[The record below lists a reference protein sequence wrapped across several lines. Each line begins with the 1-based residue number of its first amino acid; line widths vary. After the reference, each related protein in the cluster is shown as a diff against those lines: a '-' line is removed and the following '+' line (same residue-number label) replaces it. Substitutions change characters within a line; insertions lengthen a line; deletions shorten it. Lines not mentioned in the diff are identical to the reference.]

1 MRRLAIRTAAGL
13 VCLLAAA
20 APGTEFVRPA
30 GRGFELNNQPFRFVG
45 FNVRGACH
53 YGAGDVLPAAG
64 WRDLQ
69 AALDFCQQTRAR
81 VIRVFCAYR
90 GITPGQTGDRLAA
103 VLDECAARDLYVLV
117 ALTDVYRDTLMHPA
131 GDTPAYTYEGCC
143 GLWLL
148 GHAWYQSGYQ
158 TYYKPQVLYLV
169 NRFRD
174 HPAVFAWQLG
184 NEIRDIGYGS
194 TFLAFC
200 QDMAAAIRAVDPNH
214 MISIGLIGAWHA
226 QTDALQLYQPFDFVS
241 SHNYNGGGDND
252 TWIAVQLNKPYVVD
266 EAGFDSA
273 VFGPDRTPESGADMT
288 LWFDQ
293 RGAAGYMNWALMA
306 ANRDIGDGDHMF
318 GIDRVL
324 GTHGQDYD
332 AYRSLYALWG
342 NQFVS
347 PSTLAVAPAQ
357 IEREARIGQPVAPAS
372 ISVSGTGLTPFAFR
386 AIPSAAWVSV
396 TPSEGYADG
405 NPVSLQVSF
414 DPAGLPEGTHT
425 ATVRIQ
431 APFISNSPVDVS
443 ISLELYGR
451 KGDMDD
457 DEDIDQADFG
467 AFQACLSGMGLPA
480 GAGCQV
486 ADYNSDGDVD
496 AADTDRLRSCMTA
509 PGVPAVPECLR

>member
-1 MRRLAIRTAAGL
+1 MRRLTIRMAAGL
-13 VCLLAAA
+13 ICLLAAA
-20 APGTEFVRPA
+20 APGAEFVRPV

-64 WRDLQ
+64 RRDLQ
-69 AALDFCQQTRAR
+69 LALDFCQQARAR

-90 GITPGQTGDRLAA
+90 GITPQQTGDRLAA
-103 VLDECAARDLYVLV
+103 VLDECAARDIYVLV

-200 QDMAAAIRAVDPNH
+200 HDMAAAIRAVDPNH

-241 SHNYNGGGDND
+241 SHNYNGGGDDD

-306 ANRDIGDGDHMF
+306 TSHDNGDGDHMF

-342 NQFVS
+342 SRFVS
-347 PSTLAVAPAQ
+347 PSTVAVAPAQ
-357 IEREARIGQPVAPAS
+357 IEREVQIGQPVPPAT
-372 ISVSGTGLTPFAFR
+372 ITVSGTGLTPFAFR
-386 AIPSAAWVSV
+386 AIPSAPWISV
-396 TPSEGYADG
+396 TPPEGFADG
-405 NPVSLQVSF
+405 NPVTLQVGF

-443 ISLELYGR
+443 ITLVLYGR
-451 KGDMDD
+451 KGDMDGD
-457 DEDIDQADFG
+457 GDIDQADFG
-467 AFQACLSGMGLPA
+467 PFQACLSGMGLPA
-480 GAGCQV
+480 GAGCRA

-496 AADTDRLRSCMTA
+496 AADTDRFRSCMTA
-509 PGVPAVPECLR
+509 AGVPALPECLR